1 MRGAEKVRESR
12 KGQRNPEKDFLTEG
26 QSVAKQK
33 QRPGSAK
40 SKWQMRSLLFSMCC
54 ARCLIYSSL
63 QDVELVFNK
72 LTAAWLR

>member
-1 MRGAEKVRESR
+1 MRGAEKVGESR
-12 KGQRNPEKDFLTEG
+12 KVQRNPEEDFITEG

-33 QRPGSAK
+33 QGPGSAK
-40 SKWQMRSLLFSMCC
+40 NEWKIRSLLFSMCC

-63 QDVELVFNK
+63 QDMELVFHE